1 MSLRLLGFSVTLTS
15 LVIPVNR
22 LAAQSESVLAVA

>member
-1 MSLRLLGFSVTLTS
+1 MLGFSVTLTS

-22 LAAQSESVLAVA
+22 FAAQRESVLAVA